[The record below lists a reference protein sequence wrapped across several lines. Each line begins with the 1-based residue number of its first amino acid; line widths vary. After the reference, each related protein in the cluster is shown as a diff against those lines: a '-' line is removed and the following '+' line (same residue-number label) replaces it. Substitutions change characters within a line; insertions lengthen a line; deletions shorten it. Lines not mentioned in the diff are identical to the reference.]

1 MLSIARNSKYFKVIE
16 YIFFVV
22 FWGLSIYFMYG
33 VLEKFFAGK
42 TSISQSEEYI
52 NMPCHKN
59 WRITSCGDLKVKVKV
74 KVTSSTSPANL
85 LRPGMAGLP
94 ALIRPNFHFK
104 NVIFDQNGLF
114 LAPKNLSSL

>member
-52 NMPCHKN
+52 KELPSITLCFMNPNKETYAKKN
-59 WRITSCGDLKVKVKV
+59 RV
-74 KVTSSTSPANL
+74 
-85 LRPGMAGLP
+85 
-94 ALIRPNFHFK
+94 
-104 NVIFDQNGLF
+104 
-114 LAPKNLSSL
+114 